1 MNRFVVFALLAN
13 TWAHAQRVYL
23 PDSPAG
29 ARPRT
34 LARAQEGVFTCDLA
48 AGIRATVE
56 DREVVV
62 RFPLV
67 STPAPRARGIV
78 LVDSSADSQLAYTP
92 KGIFLSNNPS
102 TSKSECIIQVILD
115 QPPAEQSGWV
125 VILGDAV
132 FWNVRVT
139 RSPGSPEAGWM
150 TLPVGAGHQATQCL
164 RDAGRVFGVEENYV
178 LDLRLTD
185 AERAK
190 PAKVQGQLSEKDID
204 EIRRTVFAMA
214 RQEILKRLADRPRD
228 AWTGLLLEWPG
239 RYALD
244 ISSPNGRSAAIY
256 YAPNAGYQMERIDG
270 KWTIVGG

>member
-13 TWAHAQRVYL
+13 SWAQAQRVYL

-29 ARPRT
+29 ARPST
-34 LARAQEGVFTCDLA
+34 LAHAQEGVFTCDLA
-48 AGIRATVE
+48 AGTRATME

-92 KGIFLSNNPS
+92 KGILLSNNPS
-102 TSKSECIIQVILD
+102 ASRSECCLHVILD
-115 QPPAEQSGWV
+115 QPLAEQPAWV
-125 VILGDAV
+125 VVLGDTV
-132 FWNVRVT
+132 FWNVRVS
-139 RSPGSPEAGWM
+139 RSSGFREAGWM

-164 RDAGRVFGVEENYV
+164 WDAGRVFGVEEKYV
-178 LDLRLTD
+178 LDLRLTH
-185 AERAK
+185 AERAT
-190 PAKVQGQLSEKDID
+190 PAEVQGQLSEKDID

-228 AWTGLLLEWPG
+228 AWPGLLREWPG
-239 RYALD
+239 RHPLD
-244 ISSPNGRSAAIY
+244 VSSADGRSAAVY